1 MMQTI
6 KVLLLLSFIVL
17 LTGCGNKE
25 EENNMRQA
33 PSITQGSGGGSSAAG
48 VSWTVPGGW
57 KQEGDRPMRVATY
70 SVPAAEGDAEG
81 GECAV
86 FHFGSDQGGDVAAN
100 IQRWVTQ
107 FENPSGPDQSASEI
121 QGMKVTSVKIAGTYL
136 APSGP
141 MMQSAG
147 KKENYRLLG
156 AIVEAPEGSVFF
168 KFTGPAKTVDAA
180 SDEFNKMIQSIRK

>member
-1 MMQTI
+1 
-6 KVLLLLSFIVL
+6 
-17 LTGCGNKE
+17 
-25 EENNMRQA
+25 
-33 PSITQGSGGGSSAAG
+33 
-48 VSWTVPGGW
+48 
-57 KQEGDRPMRVATY
+57 MRVATY
-70 SVPAAEGDAEG
+70 SIPAAEGDAEG

-86 FHFGSDQGGDVAAN
+86 FYFGSDQGGDVAAN

-147 KKENYRLLG
+147 KKENYKLLG

-180 SDEFNKMIQSIRK
+180 SDKFNKMIQSIVKQ